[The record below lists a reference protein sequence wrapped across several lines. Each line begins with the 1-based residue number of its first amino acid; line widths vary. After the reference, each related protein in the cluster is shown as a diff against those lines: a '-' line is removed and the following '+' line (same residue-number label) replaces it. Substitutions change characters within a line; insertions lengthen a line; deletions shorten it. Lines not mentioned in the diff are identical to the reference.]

1 MLTRPRA
8 PGWSEA
14 DLGAPCQGKGWCEQG
29 QGPARSSQSLRL
41 PARCWPRS
49 FLWQCLTQAIFM
61 LCEKSV
67 SFCKRRKGGVERESE
82 LVKVTGVMS
91 LCALLGQS
99 VKS

>member
-1 MLTRPRA
+1 
-8 PGWSEA
+8 
-14 DLGAPCQGKGWCEQG
+14 
-29 QGPARSSQSLRL
+29 
-41 PARCWPRS
+41 
-49 FLWQCLTQAIFM
+49 M